1 MPATSPANNVSQ
13 PPAMDTDPQTL
24 LNEQK
29 AEDLKNEVMTM
40 ESNLEK
46 SRHDLADNIARN
58 IGS

>member
-1 MPATSPANNVSQ
+1 MPATSPTNNVSQ

>member
-1 MPATSPANNVSQ
+1 MPATNPTNNVSQ

>member
-1 MPATSPANNVSQ
+1 
-13 PPAMDTDPQTL
+13 MDTDPQTL